1 MEQLAKS
8 RPSLLRGGIPGYHLE
23 LGCKIV
29 DEGDRVSTGLG
40 RYRRCECS
48 GERDHGCGQKGTSQ
62 HGRLRGS
69 VWWVNDRTVCAA
81 NLLAEIRQIPGGSS
95 IRGRSRPST
104 ALDPERAAQVDPYRP
119 ELTNGAF
126 FVA

>member
-8 RPSLLRGGIPGYHLE
+8 RPSLLGGGIPGYHLE

-48 GERDHGCGQKGTSQ
+48 GERDHGSAPAYGKELIVVA
-62 HGRLRGS
+62 RL
-69 VWWVNDRTVCAA
+69 A
-81 NLLAEIRQIPGGSS
+81 
-95 IRGRSRPST
+95 
-104 ALDPERAAQVDPYRP
+104 
-119 ELTNGAF
+119 
-126 FVA
+126 